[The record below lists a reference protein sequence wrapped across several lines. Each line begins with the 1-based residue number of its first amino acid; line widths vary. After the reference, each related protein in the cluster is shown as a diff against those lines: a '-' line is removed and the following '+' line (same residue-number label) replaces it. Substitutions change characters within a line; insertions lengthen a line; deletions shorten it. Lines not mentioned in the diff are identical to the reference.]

1 MLQGVSGG
9 SLMVYVILCDGC
21 NKAVRPNQA
30 YTFRQVTGWEEVN
43 RRGGP
48 GNLKKKQYTGKVLC
62 VECGDP
68 TPPDLFGA
76 TA

>member
-1 MLQGVSGG
+1 MA
-9 SLMVYVILCDGC
+9 YVILCHDCG
-21 NKAVRPNQA
+21 KAVRPNQA

-48 GNLKKKQYTGKVLC
+48 GPLKQKVYTGAVLC
-62 VECGDP
+62 VACGSPNP
-68 TPPDLFGA
+68 TGDLFGA